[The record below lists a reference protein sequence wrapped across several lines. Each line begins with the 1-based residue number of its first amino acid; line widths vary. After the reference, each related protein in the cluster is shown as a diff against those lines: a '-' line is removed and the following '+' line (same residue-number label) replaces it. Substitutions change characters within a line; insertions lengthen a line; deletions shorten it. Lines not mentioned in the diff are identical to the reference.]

1 MTSEEEAS
9 NCHDA
14 CLSQL
19 EFEAEMARV
28 GERKVGAARKV
39 VLSLSFAVSLI

>member
-28 GERKVGAARKV
+28 GERKVGAAQIF
-39 VLSLSFAVSLI
+39 SFC